1 MKMFER
7 IFWLLLGMFLGS
19 GVLVTISLCVVTGE
33 EDQKEDEE
41 VRDNKSISR
50 SDR

>member
-1 MKMFER
+1 MMFER

-19 GVLVTISLCVVTGE
+19 GVLVTISLCVVAGE